1 MIFTEKERFV
11 LLFMISFAV
20 IGIITG
26 LVKNILLVEPP
37 IDVVIPVKT
46 EMENDSSK
54 IEVEIP
60 AIVSSEIININIANK
75 DELTSLPSVGPVT
88 AERIIRFRDDFG
100 PFKVLEDLQKVK
112 GVGPKTFEKIK
123 LRISIN

>member
-1 MIFTEKERFV
+1 MVFTEKERFV

-26 LVKNILLVEPP
+26 LVKNIWLVEPP

-46 EMENDSSK
+46 EMENNSSK
-54 IEVEIP
+54 IGVEIP

-100 PFKVLEDLQKVK
+100 PFKALEDLQKVK
-112 GVGPKTFEKIK
+112 GIGPKTFEKIK

>member
-1 MIFTEKERFV
+1 VVFTEKERFV

-26 LVKNILLVEPP
+26 LVKNIWLVEPP

-46 EMENDSSK
+46 EMENNSSK
-54 IEVEIP
+54 IGVEIP

-100 PFKVLEDLQKVK
+100 PFKALEDLQKVK
-112 GVGPKTFEKIK
+112 GIGPKTFEKIK

>member
-26 LVKNILLVEPP
+26 LVKNIWLVEPP